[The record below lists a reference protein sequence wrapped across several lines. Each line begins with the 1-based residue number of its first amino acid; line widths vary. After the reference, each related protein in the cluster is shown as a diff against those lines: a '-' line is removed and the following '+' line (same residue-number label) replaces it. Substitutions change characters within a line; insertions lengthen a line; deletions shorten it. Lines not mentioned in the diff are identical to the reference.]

1 MRHSTIIPQSHP
13 ASEIRVAAVW
23 AIANLCHQKV
33 GGPRRTFLLAHL
45 SDIADLYMAGYNDTI
60 ARLRAIG
67 VDKKLKDMRDDPS
80 IDVRERVRDALEG
93 NFDVSEMPG
102 AMALD

>member
-1 MRHSTIIPQSHP
+1 
-13 ASEIRVAAVW
+13 
-23 AIANLCHQKV
+23 
-33 GGPRRTFLLAHL
+33 
-45 SDIADLYMAGYNDTI
+45 MAGYNDTI